1 MPITFYLPFV
11 RIGRFAYTKIE
22 KVSYELP
29 KTVYNFP
36 RFLLSTVQHET
47 CVFLY
52 GSCLHGHLIEKHKL
66 AKVKIATSR

>member
-1 MPITFYLPFV
+1 MHITRYLTFV

-22 KVSYELP
+22 KVAYELI

-52 GSCLHGHLIEKHKL
+52 GSCLHGHLIDKQKL
-66 AKVKIATSR
+66 AKLKIATSR